1 MTDTG
6 MRILWTRDEI
16 RDRVTDLGASIRS
29 DYEEVGPDL
38 LLVGVL
44 KGSAVFLADLVRAID
59 LDLGVDFISISSYGG
74 DAATSGVVRIIKDL
88 EQDIVGQHV
97 LIVED
102 IVDTGLTLTYLRKTL
117 MARSPASLK
126 TVTLIDK
133 AARRLLPVAVEWT
146 GFVAPD
152 AFLLG
157 YGLDYRG
164 IYRNVPDLLAVPDV
178 ASLAHDPRMLVKEL
192 YEAEEHLS

>member
-1 MTDTG
+1 MTSK
-6 MRILWTRDEI
+6 MRTLWARHEI
-16 RDRVTDLGASIRS
+16 EERVARLGESITAGYEGTDP
-29 DYEEVGPDL
+29 EL

-59 LDLGVDFISISSYGG
+59 LDLSVDFISISSYGS
-74 DAATSGVVRIIKDL
+74 DAPTSGVVRIVKDL
-88 EQDIVGQHV
+88 EQDILGRHV
-97 LIVED
+97 LLVED

-117 MARSPASLK
+117 AARSPASLK

-133 AARRLLPVAVEWT
+133 AARRLIPVPVEWT

-152 AFLLG
+152 EFLLG

-178 ASLAHDPRMLVKEL
+178 ARLAQDPRMLIAEL
-192 YEAEEHLS
+192 YQADPASS